1 MAAAAAAAMALAL
14 LAAAVAAQ
22 DAGDAKP
29 DGATPSAAP
38 KPPPRPPP
46 PPPPPLRSGPGV
58 SRHRGLGALA
68 RHVRRQRQRK
78 AGKER
83 LRNGKS
89 KAEASAILYHDGV
102 YSLVW
107 LLALDLTESES
118 EDDLRRK
125 KKG

>member
-1 MAAAAAAAMALAL
+1 MARRRSNPAMAAAAAAAMALAL

-22 DAGDAKP
+22 DAEDAKP
-29 DGATPSAAP
+29 GGATPSAAP
-38 KPPPRPPP
+38 KPPPRPPPP

-89 KAEASAILYHDGV
+89 KDEASAILYHDGV

-107 LLALDLTESES
+107 LLALDLH
-118 EDDLRRK
+118 
-125 KKG
+125 